1 MKALVIVLMLTMIG
15 GVIAMVWLLVTRLPA
30 AGRAPEV
37 PAALALPAGETAAA
51 VTFGKGWTAV
61 VTESGRILVFGTD
74 GSLRQEVA
82 VTP

>member
-30 AGRAPEV
+30 ASRGPEV